1 MRMEIGKKIRSV
13 AIVVST
19 ILLSIIVWDLVVRI
33 FKIPDFLIPPPLAV
47 LYQFTGKSFS
57 LLVGHSLI
65 TLYETGLGFVLG
77 IVIGVFL
84 AILIVYSPLLQTA
97 LYPLLVVA
105 QVIPKLAL
113 APLILIWFGYGI
125 LSKVV
130 IAFLI
135 SFFPIIVN
143 TASGLR
149 DVEPE
154 MIDLVTSLHATKW
167 QVFKK
172 IRFPNSLPHLFG
184 GLKISITFAVIGA
197 IVGEFV
203 GADTGVGYLII
214 IATHELKTA
223 LLFAAIIISSII
235 GIFAYGVIVLLE
247 KIFIPWG
254 IVEKGE
260 GEVVGGGV

>member
-1 MRMEIGKKIRSV
+1 MFMRKKMRSLG
-13 AIVVST
+13 IVSCTV
-19 ILLSIIVWDLVVRI
+19 LVSIIIWELVVRI
-33 FKIPDFLIPPPLAV
+33 FNIPDFLIPPPLAV
-47 LYQFTGKSFS
+47 FAQFSGKGLS
-57 LLVGHSLI
+57 LLVNHSLV
-65 TLYETGLGFVLG
+65 TLYETGMGFILG
-77 IVIGVFL
+77 IIIGVFL
-84 AILIVYSPLLQTA
+84 AILIVYSPFLQTA
-97 LYPLLVVA
+97 IYPLLVVA

-113 APLILIWFGYGI
+113 APLVLIWFGYGT
-125 LSKVV
+125 LSKIV

-149 DVEPE
+149 EVEPE
-154 MIDLVTSLHATKW
+154 MIDLVTSLNATKW

-172 IRFPNSLPHLFG
+172 IRLPNSLPYLFS

-203 GADTGVGYLII
+203 GADKGVGYLII

-235 GIFAYGVIVLLE
+235 GILAYGVIVLLE
-247 KIFIPWG
+247 KFLIPWG
-254 IVEKGE
+254 VVEKGE
-260 GEVVGGGV
+260 AEVLRRSV

>member
-1 MRMEIGKKIRSV
+1 V
-13 AIVVST
+13 
-19 ILLSIIVWDLVVRI
+19 SIIVWDLVIRV

-47 LYQFTGKSFS
+47 LNQFITGKSFS
-57 LLVGHSLI
+57 LLVGHSLV
-65 TLYETGLGFVLG
+65 TLYEAGLGFVLG
-77 IVIGVFL
+77 ILIGVSL
-84 AILIVYSPLLQTA
+84 SILIVYSPLLQTA

-113 APLILIWFGYGI
+113 APLVLIWFGYGI

-154 MIDLVTSLHATKW
+154 MIDLVTSLNATKW
-167 QVFKK
+167 QVFRK
-172 IRFPNSLPHLFG
+172 IRFPNSLPHLFS

-197 IVGEFV
+197 IVAEFI

-223 LLFAAIIISSII
+223 LLFAAIIMSSII
-235 GIFAYGVIVLLE
+235 GILAYGVIVLLE
-247 KIFIPWG
+247 NTLIPWG
-254 IVEKGE
+254 VVEKGE
-260 GEVVGGGV
+260 AEVLGKIV

>member
-1 MRMEIGKKIRSV
+1 MEIIKKIRPLCIV
-13 AIVVST
+13 AST
-19 ILLSIIVWDLVVRI
+19 VLVSIILWDVIIRI
-33 FKIPDFLIPPPLAV
+33 FRIPDFLVPPPLAV
-47 LYQFTGKSFS
+47 LNQFITGKGFS
-57 LLVGHSLI
+57 LLMTHSLV
-65 TLYETGLGFVLG
+65 TLYETGLGFILG

-84 AILIVYSPLLQTA
+84 AILIVYSPFLQTA
-97 LYPLLVVA
+97 IYPLLVVA

-113 APLILIWFGYGI
+113 APLVLIWFGYGI

-149 DVEPE
+149 EVEPE
-154 MIDLVTSLHATKW
+154 MIDLVTSLNATKW

-172 IRFPNSLPHLFG
+172 IRFPNSLPHLFS

-203 GADTGVGYLII
+203 GADTGIGYLII

-247 KIFIPWG
+247 KILIPWG

-260 GEVVGGGV
+260 VEVLGESI

>member
-1 MRMEIGKKIRSV
+1 MEIVKKIRPVCIV
-13 AIVVST
+13 AST
-19 ILLSIIVWDLVVRI
+19 ILVSVIIWELFIRI
-33 FKIPDFLIPPPLAV
+33 FRVPDFLVPPPLAV
-47 LYQFTGKSFS
+47 LNQFTGKNLS
-57 LLVGHSLI
+57 LLITHSLV
-65 TLYETGLGFVLG
+65 TLYETGLGFILG
-77 IVIGVFL
+77 IVVGVSL
-84 AILIVYSPLLQTA
+84 AILIVYSPFLQTA
-97 LYPLLVVA
+97 IYPLLVVA

-113 APLILIWFGYGI
+113 APLVLIWFGYGI

-149 DVEPE
+149 EVEPE
-154 MIDLVTSLHATKW
+154 MIDLVTSLNASKW
-167 QVFKK
+167 QVFRK

-203 GADTGVGYLII
+203 GGDEGVGYLII

-223 LLFAAIIISSII
+223 LLFAAIIASSIL
-235 GIFAYGVIVLLE
+235 GILAYGIIVLLE

-254 IVEKGE
+254 VVEKKE
-260 GEVVGGGV
+260 AEVLV

>member
-1 MRMEIGKKIRSV
+1 MEIVKKIRPLG
-13 AIVVST
+13 IVVST
-19 ILLSIIVWDLVVRI
+19 VLVSIIIWDLIVRI

-47 LYQFTGKSFS
+47 LNQFQGKG
-57 LLVGHSLI
+57 LLLLIDHSLI
-65 TLYETGLGFVLG
+65 TIYETGLGFLLG
-77 IVIGVFL
+77 IVVGVSL
-84 AILIVYSPLLQTA
+84 AILIVYSPFLQTA
-97 LYPLLVVA
+97 IYPLLVVA

-113 APLILIWFGYGI
+113 APLVLIWFGYGI

-149 DVEPE
+149 EVEPE
-154 MIDLVTSLHATKW
+154 MIDLVTSLNASKW
-167 QVFKK
+167 QVFRK

-203 GADTGVGYLII
+203 GGDKGVGYLII

-223 LLFAAIIISSII
+223 LLFAAIIASSIL
-235 GIFAYGVIVLLE
+235 GILAYGIIVLLE

-254 IVEKGE
+254 VVEKKE
-260 GEVVGGGV
+260 AEVLV

>member
-1 MRMEIGKKIRSV
+1 MEIVKKIRPLC
-13 AIVVST
+13 IVVST
-19 ILLSIIVWDLVVRI
+19 ILVSIIVWDLVVRI
-33 FKIPDFLIPPPLAV
+33 FKIPNFLVPPPLAV
-47 LYQFTGKSFS
+47 LYQFSGKSLS
-57 LLVGHSLI
+57 LLIDHSLI
-65 TLYETGLGFVLG
+65 TLYETGLGFILG
-77 IVIGVFL
+77 IVIGVSL
-84 AILIVYSPLLQTA
+84 AILIVYSPFLQTA
-97 LYPLLVVA
+97 IYPLLVVA

-113 APLILIWFGYGI
+113 APLVLIWFGYGI
-125 LSKVV
+125 FSKVI

-149 DVEPE
+149 EVEPE
-154 MIDLVTSLHATKW
+154 MIDLATSLNATKW
-167 QVFKK
+167 QVFRK
-172 IRFPNSLPHLFG
+172 IRLPNSLPYLFS

-235 GIFAYGVIVLLE
+235 GIFAYGVIILLE
-247 KIFIPWG
+247 KILVPWG
-254 IVEKGE
+254 VVQKGE
-260 GEVVGGGV
+260 AEVLGKSV

>member
-1 MRMEIGKKIRSV
+1 MEILKKIRSLC
-13 AIVVST
+13 IVGST
-19 ILLSIIVWDLVVRI
+19 VLVSIIIWDLVVRI
-33 FKIPDFLIPPPLAV
+33 FKIPDFLVPPPLAV
-47 LYQFTGKSFS
+47 LNQFGGKSFS
-57 LLVGHSLI
+57 LLIDHSLI
-65 TLYETGLGFVLG
+65 TLYEAGLGFILG
-77 IVIGVFL
+77 IVIGVSL
-84 AILIVYSPLLQTA
+84 AILIVYSPFLQTA
-97 LYPLLVVA
+97 IYPLLVVA

-113 APLILIWFGYGI
+113 APLVLIWFGYGI

-149 DVEPE
+149 EVEPE
-154 MIDLVTSLHATKW
+154 MIDLVTSLNATKW

-172 IRFPNSLPHLFG
+172 IRLPNSLPHLFS

-203 GADTGVGYLII
+203 GGDSGVGYLII

-223 LLFAAIIISSII
+223 MLFAAIIISSII
-235 GIFAYGVIVLLE
+235 GILAYGVIVLLE
-247 KIFIPWG
+247 KILIPWG
-254 IVEKGE
+254 VVEKGE
-260 GEVVGGGV
+260 AEVLGKSV

>member
-1 MRMEIGKKIRSV
+1 MEIARKVKPLG
-13 AIVVST
+13 IVVST
-19 ILLSIIVWDLVVRI
+19 VLVSIIVWDLVIRV
-33 FKIPDFLIPPPLAV
+33 FKIPDFLVPPPLAV
-47 LYQFTGKSFS
+47 LNQFTGKSLS
-57 LLVGHSLI
+57 LLITHSLI
-65 TLYETGLGFVLG
+65 TLYETGLGFILG
-77 IVIGVFL
+77 IVIGVSL
-84 AILIVYSPLLQTA
+84 AILIVYSPFLQTA
-97 LYPLLVVA
+97 FYPLLVVA

-130 IAFLI
+130 ISFLI

-154 MIDLVTSLHATKW
+154 MIDLVTSLNATKW
-167 QVFKK
+167 QVFRK
-172 IRFPNSLPHLFG
+172 IRFPNSLPNLFG

-223 LLFAAIIISSII
+223 LLFAAIIMSSII
-235 GIFAYGVIVLLE
+235 GILAYGVIVLLE
-247 KIFIPWG
+247 KILIPWG
-254 IVEKGE
+254 VVEKGE
-260 GEVVGGGV
+260 AEVLGKSV